1 MGFELVGSGQLENRR
16 NLRPDCWLYLLISL
30 SSVGLLGLTNQDLK
44 EFF

>member
-16 NLRPDCWLYLLISL
+16 NFAA
-30 SSVGLLGLTNQDLK
+30 GLLVISSHIFEQRRASCLTNLDLK